1 MGNFLK
7 MEKIFQHSFYIWVQN
22 LQVKNF
28 SWKFIIFSS
37 QMTRIIFLQVIIF
50 CLAVLVLTES
60 QEKLVKKLEKPAKHL
75 KRQSK
80 IEEKSLTPKDPVN
93 PETAAM
99 REQYSKRMKRRQPF
113 SGIRSFFV
121 EENTQIKKAT
131 PANPVSLL
139 TKKTAWISV

>member
-1 MGNFLK
+1 
-7 MEKIFQHSFYIWVQN
+7 
-22 LQVKNF
+22 
-28 SWKFIIFSS
+28 
-37 QMTRIIFLQVIIF
+37 MTRIIFLQVIIF

-139 TKKTAWISV
+139 TKKTA